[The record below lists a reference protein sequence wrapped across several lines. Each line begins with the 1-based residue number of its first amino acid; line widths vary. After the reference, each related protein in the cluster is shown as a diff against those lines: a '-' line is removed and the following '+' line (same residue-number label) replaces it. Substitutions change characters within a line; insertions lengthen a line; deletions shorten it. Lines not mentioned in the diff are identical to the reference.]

1 MAERRAAAKGRR
13 MGSSRRKQLHEGS
26 CEAPAAAPGPGEEPP
41 WASEIMRRMQDFF
54 RERNK
59 DQAGFVTRS
68 DMQKLQEED
77 FPCSTEEL
85 ELVFDGLDAAGT
97 GRLSIEEFTV
107 GLSQFLSSQ
116 KTARDHRR
124 RKTASRRVR
133 LVLPSP
139 ALEGADSE
147 ERRHFAT
154 FMDQLGTDNVSEE
167 QEIWQLWVKLRQ
179 DEPQLLGNLEDFL
192 AKMRHHIQEARSKK
206 EALEVTL
213 NKHVAEHDKEVQQL
227 CEALEQQIQQE
238 QQRLEQE
245 SMARSHQHS
254 VELQRA
260 LDASEREVQRLV
272 TAQMELETQCRSLRS
287 TQQATSTENRQLEES
302 NRVLEDRLQHLHQQ
316 LQQTHGRL
324 RTVRAAVAREYT
336 EEPGDRAVAELPGE
350 MPMSL
355 QMSLEKSEKHRS
367 EMGIRLGSQSG
378 EPKAKSTHQ
387 VVWEKLPAE
396 VSFLGALPRAS
407 SAEEDPFPEF
417 LKEERFS
424 DQSSLLREMNDAIAA
439 LSKQLKP
446 QAPGTPPA
454 PADTAHHP
462 REDAEP
468 PTGPEAAVAH
478 GTTPRVLRETLPGHV
493 GHELFEGDLKEGP
506 AAAELR
512 APDATQAGASVGAG
526 HRRAQEP
533 GAEQGES
540 PEEAWRMLFLQG
552 KGAGVKE
559 LMLKAAEHL
568 QGAPGE
574 STEAGEQALM
584 EVEGEGWMQEK
595 TGWEKAQPPGEAEEA
610 ALSPGE
616 NLEAGLAM
624 GWQLATDEHG
634 PAAGPGEPAQPLG
647 VGLGQEA
654 DPPSGL
660 SEKLEIKPGER
671 LEPEPPSQGEA
682 QMGAAQGDSVLPE
695 VTVAPGPRM
704 LEEDH
709 VSAEVLP
716 RGETLDADVL
726 TAQAQHGGSSG
737 AGAEEGEVEVTQPR
751 EAEPQPQDVR
761 RLGASGQAAQSELQ
775 EQVSAQADKMRL
787 HTASQQPEE
796 KPPYVMEREQVAA
809 RPAEPPKQEV
819 PPASTLHTR
828 VQQEED
834 VGKDQLGMVIRGSS
848 RGDAANSSMQ
858 PQRQLLGEQSED
870 LNVGQREKKREVG
883 QKMSQEGEPSPGEP
897 GAVTADGA
905 GAALRSSPEASLDP
919 DHLYNVLFVGD
930 SHVGKTSFLYRLHAD
945 TFNPHLTAT
954 VGLDYQVKNLIVDN
968 KRFALRLWDSAGQER
983 YHSITKQFFRKADGV
998 VLMYDITSE
1007 YSFSDVRYW
1016 LSCIQEGA
1024 EDGVAILLL
1033 GNKTDCAAERQV
1045 PTKEGERLAKEHQL
1059 MFYECSA
1066 ASGHNVS
1073 ESMVSLI
1080 RLLKVR
1086 EDELKN
1092 KAEEVPK
1099 PPQKKK
1105 GCCW

>member
-1 MAERRAAAKGRR
+1 MAERRAATKGRR
-13 MGSSRRKQLHEGS
+13 MGSSRRKQLREGS
-26 CEAPAAAPGPGEEPP
+26 GEAPAAAPGPGEELP
-41 WASEIMRRMQDFF
+41 WASEIVQRVQDFF
-54 RERNK
+54 RERDK

-77 FPCSTEEL
+77 FPCSMEEL

-97 GRLSIEEFTV
+97 GRLSTEEFTA
-107 GLSQFLSSQ
+107 GLRQFLSSQ
-116 KTARDHRR
+116 KAARDHRR
-124 RKTASRRVR
+124 RKTASRKVR

-139 ALEGADSE
+139 ALEGTDSE
-147 ERRHFAT
+147 ERRHFAA

-192 AKMRHHIQEARSKK
+192 AKMRHRIQEARSKK

-213 NKHVAEHDKEVQQL
+213 NKRVAEHDKEVQQL

-254 VELQRA
+254 VELQQA

-272 TAQMELETQCRSLRS
+272 TAQLELETRCRSLRS
-287 TQQATSTENRQLEES
+287 TQQAASTENRQLEES

-324 RTVRAAVAREYT
+324 RSARAAVAWEHA
-336 EEPGDRAVAELPGE
+336 EEPGDRVVAELPGE
-350 MPMSL
+350 MPLSP
-355 QMSLEKSEKHRS
+355 QMSPEKSEKYRS
-367 EMGIRLGSQSG
+367 EMRIRLGSQSS
-378 EPKAKSTHQ
+378 EPKAKGTHQ
-387 VVWEKLPAE
+387 VVWEMLPAE
-396 VSFLGALPRAS
+396 LSVVGALLRAS
-407 SAEEDPFPEF
+407 STEEDPFPEF

-439 LSKQLKP
+439 LSKQLTP
-446 QAPGTPPA
+446 QAPGAPPA

-462 REDAEP
+462 RDDAEP
-468 PTGPEAAVAH
+468 QTGPEAAAAH
-478 GTTPRVLRETLPGHV
+478 GTTPGVLPETRPGHV

-506 AAAELR
+506 ATAELR
-512 APDATQAGASVGAG
+512 APDVTQA
-526 HRRAQEP
+526 
-533 GAEQGES
+533 
-540 PEEAWRMLFLQG
+540 
-552 KGAGVKE
+552 
-559 LMLKAAEHL
+559 
-568 QGAPGE
+568 
-574 STEAGEQALM
+574 
-584 EVEGEGWMQEK
+584 
-595 TGWEKAQPPGEAEEA
+595 
-610 ALSPGE
+610 
-616 NLEAGLAM
+616 
-624 GWQLATDEHG
+624 
-634 PAAGPGEPAQPLG
+634 
-647 VGLGQEA
+647 
-654 DPPSGL
+654 
-660 SEKLEIKPGER
+660 
-671 LEPEPPSQGEA
+671 
-682 QMGAAQGDSVLPE
+682 
-695 VTVAPGPRM
+695 
-704 LEEDH
+704 
-709 VSAEVLP
+709 
-716 RGETLDADVL
+716 
-726 TAQAQHGGSSG
+726 
-737 AGAEEGEVEVTQPR
+737 
-751 EAEPQPQDVR
+751 DVR

-775 EQVSAQADKMRL
+775 EQVSAQADKVRL

-796 KPPYVMEREQVAA
+796 KPPHVMETEQVAA
-809 RPAEPPKQEV
+809 GPAEPPKQEV
-819 PPASTLHTR
+819 PPASTLYTR

-834 VGKDQLGMVIRGSS
+834 AGNDQSGMVLSDSS
-848 RGDAANSSMQ
+848 LGDAANSSMQ
-858 PQRQLLGEQSED
+858 PQRQLLGEHSED
-870 LNVGQREKKREVG
+870 LNVGQREKKQEVG
-883 QKMSQEGEPSPGEP
+883 RKTSREGKPSPGEP
-897 GAVTADGA
+897 GAVTADRA
-905 GAALRSSPEASLDP
+905 GAASRGSPEASLDP

-930 SHVGKTSFLYRLHAD
+930 SHVGKTSFLYRLHTD
-945 TFNPHLTAT
+945 YFNPRLTAT
-954 VGLDYQVKNLIVDN
+954 VGLDYQVKNLVVDN

-983 YHSITKQFFRKADGV
+983 YHSVTKQFFRKADGV

-1007 YSFSDVRYW
+1007 YSFSEVRYW

-1045 PTKEGERLAKEHQL
+1045 PTKEGERLAKKHQL

-1073 ESMVSLI
+1073 EAMVSLI

-1105 GCCW
+1105 GCC